1 MLAVH
6 AVAVVWL
13 FAGLATGRVLY
24 FRDLSTQYAPDFAVA
39 EAALRAGTWPAWNPA
54 ANAGEP
60 FVLAYP
66 VDAAL
71 LLVGG
76 PRAPLGVGAAL
87 HLVLALLGATL
98 LARRLGLGPWGALV
112 TSATYALGG
121 FVLSTVNLV
130 QLFEAAAWAP
140 LVIVCFLDACARP
153 GGQEIARL
161 AVLVALQVSTLGL
174 EIVAQTLLLGVVL
187 AGRRALAPGAIV
199 RVAGGLALAALLAA
213 PAIVGVAALLHGTA
227 RGEGFHPSE
236 ALAFSVHPVT
246 LLEALLPRFLG
257 DPHAFSDRDLWGRAY
272 FPDGYPYLLSIY
284 VGPIVLLLALQAR
297 GRAGLKAAAAAAT
310 VIALG
315 ANGPLAGLLAR
326 AALPFRGPQKL
337 LFLALSSVA
346 ILAGV
351 GLECRIAEPMDRRA
365 RLLLLLPGVVIA
377 ALLLALRAWPDA
389 VLAAGAVVAPPLAD
403 PRALAAAKG
412 LWPAAWWPTAGLA
425 LLAGLLLGHG
435 ARWAA
440 LVAPLAA
447 LDLLLV
453 NGSLNPLTDR
463 AFYDLRPDVRGL
475 VAKAGGDAGLSG
487 PRWFSY
493 GVANTPALAFEPVM
507 RQAGSDVWLYYLDRQ
522 TLLPRTPALDGLPGA
537 FDVDRTGWAPK
548 GATLD
553 VDETVPDRFAAAYDR
568 FRQAGVRWVL
578 SFRPLPPDLV
588 RERASV
594 KLPEVTEPLRL
605 FELRGTLPR
614 AFFVASLDAAPETPP
629 PAGQEV
635 ATSTSTRTRPGSVR
649 GRPGASWSSSTATI
663 PTGRHRTN
671 QERRSRSCVS
681 TAGIVPSRRTGGL
694 TSSRSA
700 TDPAGACPL
709 SPPRRRACSAWPSSP
724 EASVCSSSP

>member
-1 MLAVH
+1 ML
-6 AVAVVWL
+6 L
-13 FAGLATGRVLY
+13 
-24 FRDLSTQYAPDFAVA
+24 
-39 EAALRAGTWPAWNPA
+39 
-54 ANAGEP
+54 
-60 FVLAYP
+60 
-66 VDAAL
+66 
-71 LLVGG
+71 
-76 PRAPLGVGAAL
+76 
-87 HLVLALLGATL
+87 
-98 LARRLGLGPWGALV
+98 
-112 TSATYALGG
+112 
-121 FVLSTVNLV
+121 
-130 QLFEAAAWAP
+130 
-140 LVIVCFLDACARP
+140 
-153 GGQEIARL
+153 
-161 AVLVALQVSTLGL
+161 ALQVSTLGL

-187 AGRRALAPGAIV
+187 AGRRALALRAIV

-227 RGEGFHPSE
+227 RGEGFRPSE

-257 DPHAFSDRDLWGRAY
+257 DPHDFSDRDLWGRAY
-272 FPDGYPYLLSIY
+272 FPNGYPYLLSIY

-310 VIALG
+310 VLALG
-315 ANGPLAGLLAR
+315 ANGPLGGLLAR

-351 GLECRIAEPMDRRA
+351 GLERRIAEPMDRRA
-365 RLLLLLPGVVIA
+365 RLLLLIPGAVIA

-412 LWPAAWWPTAGLA
+412 LWPAAWLPTAGLA

-440 LVAPLAA
+440 LTAPLAV

-493 GVANTPALAFEPVM
+493 GVGNTPALAFEPVM

-553 VDETVPDRFAAAYDR
+553 VEETVPERFAAVYDR

-578 SFRPLPPDLV
+578 SFRPLPPGLA

-605 FELRGTLPR
+605 FELRGALPR
-614 AFFVASLDAAPETPP
+614 AFFVAFLDAAPETPP
-629 PAGQEV
+629 PAGKEV
-635 ATSTSTRTRPGSVR
+635 SYEYVDAHTARIRVRTPR
-649 GRPGASWSSSTATI
+649 GFVVVLDGYHPDWSAQDESGAYVPVLRVNGRYRAI
-663 PTGRHRTN
+663 PTDG
-671 QERRSRSCVS
+671 RRSRLHASVP
-681 TAGIVPSRRTGGL
+681 TALARAGSRRLG
-694 TSSRSA
+694 
-700 TDPAGACPL
+700 DW
-709 SPPRRRACSAWPSSP
+709 ACSAWPCSSRAP
-724 EASVCSSSP
+724 SVCSSSPQLAARGVLISARVTTRDRDPDDPITGDTLDTFRPRR